1 MKKLLIGLLLPHTLH
16 TYADANI
23 YGRFGG
29 GVESLQIRQGR
40 HKAGIRDF
48 DSYVGM
54 EVAVGQPRERISAF
68 IKAFK
73 TTAIIQTNLQKPATT
88 GNTSFLAIKS
98 GQMTNHDGCLN
109 RDAEAFGHFAPFYL
123 AQY

>member
-1 MKKLLIGLLLPHTLH
+1 MKKLLIGLLLPHALH

-29 GVESLQIRQGR
+29 GVESLQIRQGG

-54 EVAVGQPRERISAF
+54 EGRHALGGRGNQAWRPQTDSRLYKGLQDNGNHTNKSAE
-68 IKAFK
+68 
-73 TTAIIQTNLQKPATT
+73 T
-88 GNTSFLAIKS
+88 GNARF
-98 GQMTNHDGCLN
+98 
-109 RDAEAFGHFAPFYL
+109 FGHQIGTNDKP
-123 AQY
+123 